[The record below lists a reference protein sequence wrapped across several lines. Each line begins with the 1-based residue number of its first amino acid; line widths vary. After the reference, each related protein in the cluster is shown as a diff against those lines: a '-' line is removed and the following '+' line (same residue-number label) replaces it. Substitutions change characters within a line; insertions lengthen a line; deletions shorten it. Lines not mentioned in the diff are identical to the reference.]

1 MIRKYISAL
10 FLLSFFILPAFS
22 FAEQADIDP
31 NGSDSSCAVITQ
43 NLRYRMRDS
52 GTDNNVS
59 ILQTYLYES
68 GKLSIKPDGVFGKST
83 LSAVKKFQTEIGLSP
98 TGYVGALTRAKIKE
112 LDCESGVVVN
122 NNTPS
127 IKVLSPN
134 GGEAYQP
141 GQNITVKW
149 TTQNIPANGKI
160 GIILQSNGGSRQP
173 LITNS
178 NHSTINDGVEI
189 VTLPSASSM
198 SSDGLAFGLN
208 FKIEVGYDLGNS
220 NHDSVTDSSD
230 NLFAINNDDLSIPSN
245 WQTYT
250 DMTDNQHSFSFKYP
264 LGMKVSKSNVIN
276 RDGSIMS
283 TLYDIRNSSN
293 QSAYPNMSIEYHV
306 APYGL
311 QLYNAD
317 LTSPTQHMGA
327 VVPSQ
332 VAGRSAIRYNYI
344 MSIDAKGNTYNP
356 PLNIT
361 NVNLLDSQGTGSFFM
376 SFKTTASSDIS
387 ILNKILSSFTN

>member
-83 LSAVKKFQTEIGLSP
+83 LKAVKKFQTEVGFTP
-98 TGYVGALTRAKIKE
+98 TGYVGPLTRAKIQA
-112 LDCESGVVVN
+112 LDCDSIVGVS

-134 GGEAYQP
+134 GGEVYKS
-141 GQNITVKW
+141 GQQITVSWNSSSIVAK
-149 TTQNIPANGKI
+149 TV
-160 GIILQSNGGSRQP
+160 GIMLQEQDSTSPVTNLLVSGVPNHSNGY
-173 LITNS
+173 NS
-178 NHSTINDGVEI
+178 VV
-189 VTLPSASSM
+189 VTLPTDVKYSYGKNFRIFISNDAS
-198 SSDGLAFGLN
+198 GG
-208 FKIEVGYDLGNS
+208 
-220 NHDSVTDSSD
+220 DSSD
-230 NLFAINNDDLSIPSN
+230 NLFTINNVNEDLTIPSN

-264 LGMKVSKSNVIN
+264 STMKVTKSNSIS
-276 RDGSIMS
+276 RDGSILS
-283 TLYDIRNSSN
+283 TLYDVRNFSN

-311 QLYNAD
+311 QLYNTD
-317 LTSPTQHMGA
+317 LTSQHMGV

-332 VAGRSAIRYNYI
+332 ISGRSALRYNYI
-344 MSIDAKGNTYNP
+344 MSTDVKGNTYNP

-361 NVNLLDSQGTGSFFM
+361 NVDLLDSQGAGSFFM
-376 SFKTTASSDIS
+376 SFKTTTSSDIS
-387 ILNKILSSFTN
+387 ILNKILSSFSN